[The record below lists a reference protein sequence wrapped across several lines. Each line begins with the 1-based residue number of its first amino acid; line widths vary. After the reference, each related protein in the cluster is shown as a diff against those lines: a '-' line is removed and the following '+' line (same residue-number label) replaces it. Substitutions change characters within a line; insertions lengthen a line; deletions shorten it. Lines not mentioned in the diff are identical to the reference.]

1 MYRIIAD
8 DRLIYN
14 DSTPDLTSTKLIDP
28 SLSLKDNA
36 AGSFTATIP
45 IGNVCYDDI
54 VPFDTTINI
63 YRRNQNGTETWL
75 WRGRPVSISK
85 DFWNQKQI
93 TCEGALAFLNDTVIP
108 LDKLQRYSVIEYVG
122 YLLDIHNG
130 KVPNDR
136 RIYRGVI
143 SSISSSGA
151 AIGYKDYIVEG
162 DNTITYITK
171 IAEDWGLHIRI
182 RESGGDLFLDML
194 TDSQLVMSTQSVDF
208 GKNLLDYTDNYDWA
222 DVITA
227 ILPLGGKL
235 ESFDETGDE
244 EFPDRLTI
252 EGKHA
257 STSGLRVDGKYLLNT
272 DAINEHGRIEQ
283 TVEWSD
289 IEDANELLALAELY
303 LKDYQY
309 NTMTLTVKVLDLHY
323 LLGSGYSAF
332 DFLTQINCYSKPH
345 GLAST
350 FLVSEMSI
358 PFDNPENTTFSM
370 TRQTM
375 GKYGSDRTAGHGKGK
390 ISAATSNIPTREG
403 VLKSARENAAAMI
416 DMATNGWITLVP
428 DENEPE
434 RVGALTITNNR
445 DMDSSTQM
453 WKWTLGGLMFQDRS
467 SIGSD
472 WNAPNVAIT
481 MDGQIVATMIT
492 TGILTVDDGQ
502 GGILFQADFTQG
514 QRSVYI
520 AGFNVTDTSIYNTKE
535 NLDDDQDSGVYIGN
549 DGVAIGSE
557 NDGLFK
563 VDVTNG
569 TALISGFN
577 FDNEKLWTGDHSDI
591 EASEEGVYAGV
602 NGFSTSDGRWMSM
615 YSDGKISFGVDG
627 SYGSAISAQA
637 NDSILIEAPGGIYF
651 DGPITV
657 QTGGG
662 GYVEAIDAEVRITQR
677 YQYTYSTINVTP
689 RNMTIAFNIPKNMR
703 ITGKSYSDGYLTDVD
718 TYIDYDTE
726 PYEFNVTYDVQVND
740 GETVTEECEPLDWDT
755 KDLYFYNGVL
765 TQYDQ

>member
-1 MYRIIAD
+1 MYRIYAD
-8 DRLIYN
+8 DKLIYN

-36 AGSFTATIP
+36 AGSFTATVP
-45 IGNVCYDDI
+45 IGNVCYDTI
-54 VPFDTTINI
+54 YPFDTTIDV

-93 TCEGALAFLNDTVIP
+93 TCEGALAFLNDTVVP
-108 LDKLQRYSVIEYVG
+108 LDKLERYSVIEYVG
-122 YLLDIHNG
+122 YLLEMHNT
-130 KVPNDR
+130 KVPYER
-136 RIYRGVI
+136 QILRGTI
-143 SSISSSGA
+143 STISSSGA
-151 AIGYKDYIVEG
+151 AIGFKDYIVEG
-162 DNTITYITK
+162 DNTITYLTK
-171 IAEDWGLHIRI
+171 IAEDWGLHIRF
-182 RESGGDLFLDML
+182 RKVDGYLYLDML
-194 TDSQLVMSTQSVDF
+194 TDSQLVMSTQSIDF

-257 STSGLRVDGKYLLNT
+257 SSSNLTVDGKYLLH
-272 DAINEHGRIEQ
+272 DDGIREHGRIEQ

-289 IEDANELLALAELY
+289 IEDADELLALAELY
-303 LKDYQY
+303 LNDYQY
-309 NTMTLTVKVLDLHY
+309 TTMTLTVKVFDLHY

-332 DFLTQINCYSKPH
+332 DFLTQINCFSRPH

-350 FLVSEMSI
+350 FLVSEMTI

-370 TRQTM
+370 TKQTM

-390 ISAATSNIPTREG
+390 ISAAASNIPTREG

-472 WNAPNVAIT
+472 WNPPNVAIT

-535 NLDDDQDSGVYIGN
+535 NLDDDQDAGVYIGN
-549 DGVAIGSE
+549 DGIAIGSE

-577 FDNEKLWTGDHSDI
+577 FDNEKLWTKDHSDI
-591 EASEEGVYAGV
+591 DSSDEGVYAGV
-602 NGFSTSDGRWMSM
+602 DGFSTSDGRWMSM
-615 YSDGKISFGVDG
+615 YSNGKISFGLDG
-627 SYGSAISAQA
+627 SYGSSISAQS
-637 NDSILIEAPGGIYF
+637 NDGIMIEASGGIYF

-662 GYVEAIDAEVRITQR
+662 GYVEAIDAEVRITQK
-677 YQYTYSTINVTP
+677 YQYSYRTYSPSLSTGSESISVPSGLRVYNVS
-689 RNMTIAFNIPKNMR
+689 RKDGC
-703 ITGKSYSDGYLTDVD
+703 ITDFDIDFSGYNNYSIDYVSDVD
-718 TYIDYDTE
+718 LNYD
-726 PYEFNVTYDVQVND
+726 
-740 GETVTEECEPLDWDT
+740 TVTEECDPLDWDT

-765 TQYDQ
+765 TQYSQ